1 MAEQENTVKLL
12 KQDAK
17 FIKIGKEACLGN
29 TTIDLQNPKTSATTT
44 YGVELAIGSAAS
56 ANGQCSCVA
65 IGTKA
70 KSTGGLAIGPYS
82 TAGSGQISFGISNG
96 LYHNMDGHD
105 EEFKTVF
112 TTDFNSFRD
121 IVTGTKVTQSI
132 TPASGSIE
140 YRDPKTSFLVKT
152 KNIDASKYFGFTP
165 LTGGD
170 IRAYLCAE
178 PITGHI
184 DVERG
189 GIFIGNTTLTGDV
202 PVSGN
207 GYTSVGVNASVK
219 PLATVLGYNSEADY
233 CGISIGFKS
242 GVEQPRAGECNN
254 GISIGYKSSAGGL
267 YRRDTE
273 GNVIGSIQ
281 GIAIG
286 PYANAAGSE
295 ITFSNGLVYVKILF
309 TKFVELMCGAIDSHY
324 CTSGYVGL
332 EYKESDT
339 TQNIPRNYPYID

>member
-29 TTIDLQNPKTSATTT
+29 TTIDLQNPETSATTT
-44 YGVELAIGSAAS
+44 YGAELAIGSAAS

-65 IGTKA
+65 IGTRA
-70 KSTGGLAIGPYS
+70 KSTGGIAIGPYS

-96 LYHNMDGHD
+96 LNNYYEGNDY
-105 EEFKTVF
+105 ESRTVF

-140 YRDPKTSFLVKT
+140 YSDPKTSYLLKT

-165 LTGGD
+165 VTAGD

-184 DVERG
+184 DVNRG
-189 GIFIGNTTLTGDV
+189 GIFIGNTTLTADV

-219 PLATVLGYNSEADY
+219 PLATVLGYNTEADY
-233 CGISIGFKS
+233 CGISIGYKS
-242 GVEQPRAGECNN
+242 GVEQPGAEGCNN
-254 GISIGYKSSAGGL
+254 GISIGYKSRAGGQ
-267 YRRDTE
+267 YRRED
-273 GNVIGSIQ
+273 GYVVGSIQ

-286 PYANAAGSE
+286 PYANANGDE
-295 ITFSNGLVYVKILF
+295 ITFSNGFMYVKINFSSFVNLF
-309 TKFVELMCGAIDSHY
+309 CNAIDSRY
-324 CTSGYVGL
+324 CTSGYVGA
-332 EYKESDT
+332 ESTESDT
-339 TQNIPRNYPYID
+339 AQNIPRNYPYID